1 MSDYD
6 WTRFCKRI
14 DVNSPADIIYIT
26 LATQAGLE
34 SWFLRTAEFTA
45 PDEVI
50 RRKNEFIKKDDTYRW
65 LWFGYNDETEER
77 GTVLEANGTDLIKFT
92 FSGTCTVTITVKPE
106 QGTTIVELWQEN
118 IPTDDKSKSSW
129 HLGCATGWTFYLAN
143 LKSVLEG
150 GLDLRNKNEELKR
163 VVNS

>member
-6 WTRFCKRI
+6 WTKFCKRI
-14 DVNSPADIIYIT
+14 DVNSPTDIIYMAI
-26 LATQAGLE
+26 ATQAGFE

-45 PDEVI
+45 SDGVI
-50 RRKNEFIKKDDTYRW
+50 LKKNEFIKKDDTYRW
-65 LWFGYNDETEER
+65 LWFGYGDETEER
-77 GTVLEANGTDLIKFT
+77 GTILEANGTDQIKFT
-92 FSGTCTVTITVKPE
+92 FAENCTVTITIKPE

-129 HLGCATGWTFYLAN
+129 HLGCSIGWTFYLAN

-150 GLDLRNKNEELKR
+150 GIDLRNKNEALRR